1 MYVGA
6 LRSFWLFL
14 SQPPPGGWCGGP
26 RASPLP
32 AGPAREAACLC
43 AGSGGDL
50 RARDEGMRIKIE
62 TAGLALGLPGLMVL
76 CPVPKE
82 VPP

>member
-1 MYVGA
+1 M
-6 LRSFWLFL
+6 
-14 SQPPPGGWCGGP
+14 
-26 RASPLP
+26 
-32 AGPAREAACLC
+32 C

-50 RARDEGMRIKIE
+50 RERDEGMRTKIE
-62 TAGLALGLPGLMVL
+62 IAGLALGLPGLVVL